1 MTAISYFDLYNNFPI
16 IKSSSKRDC
25 FVKFN
30 INSNIEIIE
39 NEMLLNILKEKDINT
54 IYGEIN
60 SDIFK
65 NIKIIDKIDYISI
78 IKEIQFNNAKQI
90 QALYIKKPNIS

>member
-1 MTAISYFDLYNNFPI
+1 MTAINYFELFKNYPI

-25 FVKFN
+25 FVKFTA
-30 INSNIEIIE
+30 NSEIEIIE
-39 NEMLLNILKEKDINT
+39 NDILINILKETNTNT
-54 IYGEIN
+54 IYGEVN

-78 IKEIQFNNAKQI
+78 IEEIKFDNKKQI